1 MWTGIDWVGG
11 PTAVSTE
18 DSIWFWVSSAELAE
32 DIDLGS
38 RLAVGTGAG
47 DSKVMASLSS
57 KGCQTSAP
65 SLGMA
70 LKSSSVSLPPW
81 LVRAAMMAWAQNLP
95 ICGRLLSSAS
105 SALLILTGFGTCEA
119 IVD

>member
-1 MWTGIDWVGG
+1 MWTGVDWVGG
-11 PTAVSTE
+11 PTAVSAE

-38 RLAVGTGAG
+38 HLSVGTGAR
-47 DSKVMASLSS
+47 DPKVMAFLSS

-70 LKSSSVSLPPW
+70 LKSSSVSLLPW
-81 LVRAAMMAWAQNLP
+81 LVCAAMMA
-95 ICGRLLSSAS
+95 
-105 SALLILTGFGTCEA
+105 
-119 IVD
+119 